1 VGCDPVISN
10 VAIVLWKRVAIP
22 LLTVWRDLWSDGD
35 DLARSAHRFMAE
47 RLEQS

>member
-1 VGCDPVISN
+1 
-10 VAIVLWKRVAIP
+10 
-22 LLTVWRDLWSDGD
+22 LTVWRDLRSEAD